1 VARIPDA
8 PPEQAR
14 DAGFSLVEMM
24 AALVVLGLIFAAVL
38 GILTTSIKTTR
49 SNRNRVAASNLA
61 SRELEIT
68 RNAFY
73 SKTVGPRA
81 IQAGL
86 VVNPNPLPG
95 GTAGQTL
102 NVDGVKYTVR
112 RTAAWQSQGATSSPC
127 DGGASGQL
135 QYLHV
140 TVTVSW
146 TNMTGGPVVDNTLLT
161 PQLGTYTTTTG
172 HIRSKLI
179 DRNGKPLEGHT
190 VTATGPSGTS
200 TQVTAED
207 GCAFFAF
214 LSPGT
219 YTVTVNTA
227 GYTSPTWVSAP
238 TQSVAVTA
246 GTATPANFTYD
257 LAASLAVTLN
267 PVAANFPV
275 PVNVPLSVGNSIIT
289 PSGRMSV
296 PGTGAAR
303 TLTSVWPYNDGLQ
316 LWAGD
321 CMDSDPTAIQNNGTA
336 YWPGATRA
344 AAVTTAPGGSG
355 STTVA
360 LRGVDVR
367 VMKGANPQPGLQV
380 IAVHAVDNGCP
391 GPVTDQATPFGTV
404 GSVISF
410 PVLTDATG
418 YAKASLPYG
427 TWTYKVVSKTPNGS
441 WPSNANDPR
450 AAGNSSV
457 TVTVN

>member
-1 VARIPDA
+1 VARNPDA
-8 PPEQAR
+8 QVQQPG

-38 GILTTSIKTTR
+38 GVITTSVKTTR
-49 SNRNRVAASNLA
+49 QNRNRVAAANLA

-73 SKTVGPRA
+73 SKNTGPRA

-86 VVNPNPLPG
+86 VLNPNPLPG
-95 GTAGQTL
+95 GAAGQTL
-102 NVDGVKYTVR
+102 NVDNVQYTVR

-146 TNMTGGPVVDNTLLT
+146 TGMHGGPVVDNTLLT
-161 PQLGTYTTTTG
+161 PPLGTYSSTTG

-179 DRNGKPLEGHT
+179 DRNGAPLEGHT

-214 LSPGT
+214 LTPGA

-227 GYTSPTWVSAP
+227 GYTSPTWAPAPSQSA
-238 TQSVAVTA
+238 TVTA
-246 GTATPANFTYD
+246 GAATPANFTYD
-257 LAASLAVTLN
+257 LGASLAVTLN
-267 PVAANFPV
+267 PASATFPV
-275 PVNVPLSVGNSIIT
+275 PANVPLSVGNSIIP
-289 PSGRMSV
+289 PSGRMAV
-296 PGTGAAR
+296 AGAGATR
-303 TLTSVWPYNDGLQ
+303 TLSNVWPYNDGLQ
-316 LWAGD
+316 VWAGD
-321 CMDSDPTAIQNNGTA
+321 CMDSDPQAVQGNGTA
-336 YWPGATRA
+336 YWAGATRA
-344 AAVTTAPGGSG
+344 AAVPTAPGGSG
-355 STTVA
+355 STSVP

-367 VMKGANPQPGLQV
+367 VMKGSTPQPNLTV
-380 IAVHAVDNGCP
+380 IAVHVMDNGCP
-391 GPVTDQATPFGTV
+391 GPVDDPLSTTNA
-404 GSVISF
+404 GSILTF
-410 PVLTDATG
+410 PLVTDATG
-418 YAKASLPYG
+418 YTKASLPYG
-427 TWTYKVVSKTPNGS
+427 TWTYKVLTKTPNGS